1 MNPEPLASASNP
13 DLVNSL
19 VALRRAAQMA
29 REVAVRTDTH
39 IVVARD
45 GKLVLIT
52 AEELRGD
59 VPDSVERMT

>member
-1 MNPEPLASASNP
+1 MNPRPLTSASNP

-19 VALRRAAQMA
+19 TALRRAARMA

-45 GKLVLIT
+45 GKLVRIT
-52 AEELRGD
+52 AAELRHLGF
-59 VPDSVERMT
+59 